1 MLTPN
6 LQLTI
11 KKISNMQ
18 LENKII
24 IITGASKGIGKEI
37 AFLLAKNG
45 AKVVVNYSNSE
56 AEAETVVSTIIK
68 NGGNA
73 IAIKADVSNR
83 DEVTTL
89 FDKTIKTYGKVDVL
103 VNNAGVMISKKIK
116 DNTQED
122 FTKQFDVNVRGIFNT
137 LQEADSKLAD
147 NGNIINFS
155 SSTVKLMFPT
165 YALYSASKAAVEQMT
180 RVFSKE
186 IGRGISVNAIAP
198 GATET
203 ELFLKGKS
211 KETIDKLGGMTA
223 FNRIAKPID
232 IAKVVLFLA
241 SDDSKW
247 ISGQV
252 IGANGA
258 LV

>member
-1 MLTPN
+1 MNN
-6 LQLTI
+6 L
-11 KKISNMQ
+11 N
-18 LENKII
+18 NKVILV
-24 IITGASKGIGKEI
+24 TGSSKGIGKEVAI
-37 AFLLAKNG
+37 LLAKNG
-45 AKVVVNYSNSE
+45 ASIIVNHSNSQKE
-56 AEAETVVSTIIK
+56 ADATVAEITQ
-68 NGGNA
+68 NGGKA
-73 IAIKADVSNR
+73 IVVKADVSDR
-83 DEVTTL
+83 EQVTEL
-89 FDKTIKTYGKVDVL
+89 FNKSIAAFGKIDVL
-103 VNNAGVMISKKIK
+103 VNNAGTMISKKLK
-116 DNTQED
+116 DATQED
-122 FTKQFDVNVRGIFNT
+122 FTKQFEVNVRGVFNT

-147 NGNIINFS
+147 NGIIINFS
-155 SSTVKLMFPT
+155 SSTAKLMLPT
-165 YALYSASKAAVEQMT
+165 YSIYSATKAAVEQIT

-203 ELFLKGKS
+203 ELFMTGKS
-211 KETIDKLGGMTA
+211 QEFIDKLSAMNA
-223 FNRIAKPID
+223 FNRLAQPID

>member
-1 MLTPN
+1 MT
-6 LQLTI
+6 
-11 KKISNMQ
+11 
-18 LENKII
+18 LENKVII
-24 IITGASKGIGKEI
+24 VTGSSRGIGKEI
-37 AFLLAKNG
+37 AQLLAKNG
-45 AKVVVNYSNSE
+45 AKIIVNHSNSE
-56 AEAETVVSTIIK
+56 KEASATVQSIK
-68 NGGNA
+68 DNNGEA

-83 DEVTTL
+83 EDVTRL
-89 FDKTIKTYGKVDVL
+89 FDQAIAQYGKIDVL
-103 VNNAGVMISKKIK
+103 INNAGVMISKKIK
-116 DNTQED
+116 DNTQDD
-122 FTKQFDVNVRGIFNT
+122 FNKQFDINVKGVFNT
-137 LQEADSKLAD
+137 LQEADNKLAD
-147 NGNIINFS
+147 NGIIINVS

-165 YALYSASKAAVEQMT
+165 YALYSASKAAVEQIT

-211 KETIDKLGGMTA
+211 QEFIDKLSSMNA
-223 FNRIAKPID
+223 FNRLAKPID

>member
-1 MLTPN
+1 MKV
-6 LQLTI
+6 Q
-11 KKISNMQ
+11 
-18 LENKII
+18 NKVII
-24 IITGASKGIGKEI
+24 VTGSSKGIGRAVAI
-37 AFLLAKNG
+37 LLAENG
-45 AKVVVNYSNSE
+45 AKVIVNHSNSE
-56 AEAETVVSTIIK
+56 NEASKTVESIINK
-68 NGGNA
+68 GGTA
-73 IAIKADVSNR
+73 LAIKADVSQR
-83 DEVTTL
+83 DQVTHL
-89 FDKTIKTYGKVDVL
+89 FDKTIEAFGKVDVL
-103 VNNAGVMISKKIK
+103 INNAGIMYNKFLK
-116 DNTQED
+116 DNTQEE
-122 FTKQFDVNVRGIFNT
+122 FSKLFDVNVRGIFNT

-147 NGNIINFS
+147 NGIIINFS
-155 SSTVKLMFPT
+155 SSTAKLMFPN

-198 GATET
+198 GATAT
-203 ELFLKGKS
+203 ELFLNGKS
-211 KETIDKLGGMTA
+211 QETIDKLSAMNA
-223 FNRIAKPID
+223 FNRLAQPID

>member
-1 MLTPN
+1 M
-6 LQLTI
+6 
-11 KKISNMQ
+11 K
-18 LENKII
+18 LENKVVIV
-24 IITGASKGIGKEI
+24 TGSSRGIGKEI
-37 AFLLAKNG
+37 AELLAKHG
-45 AKVVVNYSNSE
+45 AKVVVNHSNSKKD
-56 AEAETVVSTIIK
+56 ADLTVQSIID
-68 NGGNA
+68 NGGDA

-83 DEVTTL
+83 EDVSNL
-89 FDKTIKTYGKVDVL
+89 FDQTLSHYGKLDVL
-103 VNNAGVMISKKIK
+103 INNAGVMISKKIK
-116 DNTQED
+116 DNNQED
-122 FTKQFDVNVRGIFNT
+122 FTKQFDINVRGVFNT

-147 NGNIINFS
+147 NGIIINVS

-203 ELFLKGKS
+203 ELFLNGKS
-211 KETIDKLGGMTA
+211 QDFIDKLSSMNA
-223 FNRIAKPID
+223 FNRLAKPID

-258 LV
+258 LI

>member
-1 MLTPN
+1 M
-6 LQLTI
+6 
-11 KKISNMQ
+11 K
-18 LENKII
+18 LENKVVIV
-24 IITGASKGIGKEI
+24 TGASRGIGQEI
-37 AFLLAKNG
+37 AFLLAENG
-45 AKVVVNYSNSE
+45 AKIVVNHSNSE
-56 AEAETVVSTIIK
+56 DEANATVNKIES

-83 DEVTTL
+83 EQVSQL
-89 FDKTIKTYGKVDVL
+89 FDETIKSFGKVDVL
-103 VNNAGVMISKKIK
+103 INNAGIMISKVLK

-122 FTKQFDVNVRGIFNT
+122 FSKQFDVNVRGIFNT
-137 LQEADSKLAD
+137 LQEAESKLAD
-147 NGNIINFS
+147 NGNIINIS

-186 IGRGISVNAIAP
+186 IGRGISVNALAP

-203 ELFLKGKS
+203 ELFLKGKTD
-211 KETIDKLGGMTA
+211 EFIAKLRSMNA
-223 FNRIAKPID
+223 FNRLAKPID
-232 IAKVVLFLA
+232 IARVALFLA

>member
-1 MLTPN
+1 MKLAE
-6 LQLTI
+6 
-11 KKISNMQ
+11 KV
-18 LENKII
+18 II
-24 IITGASKGIGKEI
+24 VTGASKGIGKEI
-37 AFLLAKNG
+37 ASLLASNG
-45 AKVVVNYSNSE
+45 AKVIVNYANST
-56 AEAETVVSTIIK
+56 AEADEVVASIVK
-68 NGGNA
+68 NGGTA
-73 IAIKADVSNR
+73 TAIKADVSQR
-83 DEVTTL
+83 EQVTQL
-89 FDKTIKTYGKVDVL
+89 FNKAIETYGKVDVL

-116 DNTQED
+116 DNTQDD
-122 FTKQFDVNVRGIFNT
+122 FNKQFDVNVKGIFNT

-147 NGNIINFS
+147 NGNIINIS

-186 IGRGISVNAIAP
+186 IGRGISVNALAP

-211 KETIDKLGGMTA
+211 QETIDKLSAMNA
-223 FNRIAKPID
+223 FNRLAKPID

>member
-1 MLTPN
+1 MT
-6 LQLTI
+6 
-11 KKISNMQ
+11 
-18 LENKII
+18 LENKVII
-24 IITGASKGIGKEI
+24 VTGASRGIGKEI
-37 AFLLAKNG
+37 AVQLAKNG
-45 AKVVVNYSNSE
+45 AKVVVNYSNNSKE
-56 AEAETVVSTIIK
+56 AKETVDTITK
-68 NGGNA
+68 NNGSA
-73 IAIKADVSNR
+73 IAIKADVSR
-83 DEVTTL
+83 KTDVTEL
-89 FDKTIKTYGKVDVL
+89 FDKTISTYGKVDVL
-103 VNNAGVMISKKIK
+103 VNNAGVMISKQLK
-116 DNTQED
+116 DNTED
-122 FTKQFDVNVRGIFNT
+122 DFSKQFDINVKGIFNT
-137 LQEADSKLAD
+137 LQEAYHKLSD
-147 NGNIINFS
+147 NGNIINIS

-186 IGRGISVNAIAP
+186 IGRGISVNALAP

-203 ELFLKGKS
+203 ELFMKGKS
-211 KETIDKLGGMTA
+211 QEFIDKLSSMNA
-223 FNRIAKPID
+223 FNRLAQPLD